1 MNQAQEKR
9 HDVNTPVM
17 TADEIDALI
26 SRAYPQI
33 WVDGGRNFSI
43 EAIEAGRARLRMFYA
58 ERHLR
63 PGGTISGPSMM
74 ALSDLAM
81 WVVVLGHVGPLELSV
96 TTSLTIN
103 FLRKPAQVD
112 LLAEARLLKL
122 GKRLAVGDVTLR
134 SVGDEAAVAHATC
147 TYAIPSQLDDL

>member
-1 MNQAQEKR
+1 
-9 HDVNTPVM
+9 M
-17 TADEIDALI
+17 TADEVDALI
-26 SRAYPQI
+26 ARVYPQI
-33 WVDGGRNFSI
+33 WVDGGQSFAI
-43 EAIEAGRARLRMFYA
+43 EAIGPGLARLRMIYA

-74 ALSDLAM
+74 ALADLAM
-81 WVVVLGHVGPLELSV
+81 WTVVLGHIGPLELSV

-122 GKRLAVGDVTLR
+122 GTRLAVGDVTLR

-147 TYAIPSQLDDL
+147 TYAIPTKSADQ

>member
-1 MNQAQEKR
+1 
-9 HDVNTPVM
+9 M
-17 TADEIDALI
+17 TADEVDALI
-26 SRAYPQI
+26 ARVYPQI
-33 WVDGGRNFSI
+33 WVDGGRSFAI
-43 EAIEAGRARLRMFYA
+43 EAIGPGLARLRMIYA

-74 ALSDLAM
+74 ALADLAM
-81 WVVVLGHVGPLELSV
+81 WTVVLGHIGPLELSV
-96 TTSLTIN
+96 TTNLTIN

-122 GKRLAVGDVTLR
+122 GTRLAVGDVTLR

-147 TYAIPSQLDDL
+147 TYAIPSGSAEK